1 MFTFTYKDIDC
12 VWLKINVI
20 YMADKL
26 RQKNLLSHVLEMYK
40 KF

>member
-12 VWLKINVI
+12 VWLKFNVI

-26 RQKNLLSHVLEMYK
+26 KQKIY
-40 KF
+40 